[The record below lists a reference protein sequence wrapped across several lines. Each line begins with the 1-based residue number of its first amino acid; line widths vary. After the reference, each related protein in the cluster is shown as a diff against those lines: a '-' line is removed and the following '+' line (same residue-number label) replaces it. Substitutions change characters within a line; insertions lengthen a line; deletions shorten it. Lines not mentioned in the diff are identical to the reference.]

1 MENASVMSQDM
12 FELQDHSI
20 PIYAASHSGCLVL
33 DIWYFKL
40 GTAWSIEAHCKQNIQ
55 QAEVGTERKAESKET
70 FQRKNYQE
78 FDQTL

>member
-1 MENASVMSQDM
+1 MHVMSQDM

-40 GTAWSIEAHCKQNIQ
+40 GTAWSIEAHCNQNIQ
-55 QAEVGTERKAESKET
+55 QADIGTEEGREQRDISKKE
-70 FQRKNYQE
+70 
-78 FDQTL
+78 LPGL